1 MGDLRARDVT
11 QSGGPINGEYCS
23 VDQWE
28 PLKPMTSRA
37 REVTGPAAES
47 TFWRALA
54 LILDVL
60 GILVNINIMIFLYIL
75 LINGQTSASPPL
87 YPFFIIKIY
96 IFI

>member
-11 QSGGPINGEYCS
+11 QSGGPINVEHCS

-37 REVTGPAAES
+37 REVTGTAAEA

-60 GILVNINIMIFLYIL
+60 GILVNINIMIFYIYF
-75 LINGQTSASPPL
+75 INKWTYVSISPF
-87 YPFFIIKIY
+87 YPFLLLKY
-96 IFI
+96 

>member
-1 MGDLRARDVT
+1 MGDLRARDVM
-11 QSGGPINGEYCS
+11 QSGGPINVEHCS

-37 REVTGPAAES
+37 REVTGTAAEA

-60 GILVNINIMIFLYIL
+60 GILVNINIMIFFIYF
-75 LINGQTSASPPL
+75 INKWTDVSISPSL
-87 YPFFIIKIY
+87 SLFYY
-96 IFI
+96 

>member
-1 MGDLRARDVT
+1 MGDLRARDVM
-11 QSGGPINGEYCS
+11 QSGGPINVEHCS

-37 REVTGPAAES
+37 REVTGTAAEA

-60 GILVNINIMIFLYIL
+60 GILVNINIMIFYIYF
-75 LINGQTSASPPL
+75 INKWTDVSISPSL
-87 YPFFIIKIY
+87 SLFYY
-96 IFI
+96 